1 MKWNCEEV
9 PYQIHCMFCSSS
21 VGSDQR
27 KEIVKKHWL
36 SGVENCEMESV
47 QKKKKRVSDDV
58 PKRQS
63 DKGIGFCIEQFKKKI
78 REGPYYICCVCNR
91 LLYGSG

>member
-47 QKKKKRVSDDV
+47 QKKKKELVMTCQKDSLIRV
-58 PKRQS
+58 
-63 DKGIGFCIEQFKKKI
+63 
-78 REGPYYICCVCNR
+78 
-91 LLYGSG
+91 